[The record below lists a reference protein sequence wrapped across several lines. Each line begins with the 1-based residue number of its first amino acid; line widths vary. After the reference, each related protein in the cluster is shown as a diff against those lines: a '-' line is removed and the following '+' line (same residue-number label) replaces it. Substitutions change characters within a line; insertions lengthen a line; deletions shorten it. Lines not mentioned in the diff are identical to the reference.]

1 MKKIPFIKKQ
11 LNVSVL
17 AFVMGLS
24 VTSYAYANHS
34 TYLGADAVYG
44 STKFKQ
50 DYGANIFSKKPA
62 PGLNLFVGHM
72 FNENFGAELGFEVY
86 KKMKRTETIAA
97 GNTVAGVFLNP
108 DPISGIN
115 SISYDTHFKQR
126 HPYIGAIAKTNIL
139 GDNNFVS
146 LMLGVSMSHIEA
158 KYNKFATNT
167 GPLSYSP
174 RTFSRTKPI
183 GIIRATVE
191 HKFND
196 HLSLRVLSTWKNTA
210 KFKIKSQENSASSAE
225 VKLKNSFNVG
235 IGATYYI

>member
-50 DYGANIFSKKPA
+50 DYGANIFPKKPA

-86 KKMKRTETIAA
+86 KKMKRTETIAP
-97 GNTVAGVFLNP
+97 GNIVAGALIEPMPGLTF
-108 DPISGIN
+108 ISF
-115 SISYDTHFKQR
+115 DTTFKQR
-126 HPYIGAIAKTNIL
+126 HPYLGAIAKTNIF

-146 LMLGVSMSHIEA
+146 LMLGISVSNVKA
-158 KYNKFATNT
+158 TFNPVATNA
-167 GPLSYSP
+167 GPEENDP
-174 RTFSRTKPI
+174 RTFSKTKPI
-183 GIIRATVE
+183 GIVRATAE

-196 HLSLRVLSTWKNTA
+196 QFGLRISGTWKNTA
-210 KFKIKSQENSASSAE
+210 KFKIKSQENSAAPTE
-225 VKLKNSFNVG
+225 VKLKNSFNFG

>member
-24 VTSYAYANHS
+24 VTSSAYANHS

-44 STKFKQ
+44 STKFKK

-86 KKMKRTETIAA
+86 KKMKRTENQINEGTI
-97 GNTVAGVFLNP
+97 VAGFAV
-108 DPISGIN
+108 PIGMKWE
-115 SISYDTHFKQR
+115 SYKTTLVQR
-126 HPYIGAIAKTNIL
+126 HPYFGAIIKTNIT
-139 GDNNFVS
+139 DNNSVS
-146 LMLGVSMSHIEA
+146 LLVGASLSHIKA
-158 KYNKFATNT
+158 QYTIFNDGSGVHTVNGDT
-167 GPLSYSP
+167 T
-174 RTFSRTKPI
+174 RTFSKTKLIP
-183 GIIRATVE
+183 IIRATLE
-191 HKFND
+191 HKFNKQFGVRTI
-196 HLSLRVLSTWKNTA
+196 LSWKNTSA
-210 KFKIKSQENSASSAE
+210 FKLKSQERPSSATLI
-225 VKLKNSFNVG
+225 KAKDTFNIG